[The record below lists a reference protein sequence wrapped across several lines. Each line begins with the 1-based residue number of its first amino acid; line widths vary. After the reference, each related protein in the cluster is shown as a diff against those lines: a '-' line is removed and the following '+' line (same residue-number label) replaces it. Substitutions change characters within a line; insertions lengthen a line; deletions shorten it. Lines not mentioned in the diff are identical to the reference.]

1 MESQTRAVGAEDGH
15 NRSCRRRIDMQRG
28 IPKFDFTFLHFI
40 CTEYS
45 DILLHMLGEY
55 LLVNLS
61 MKAAQCWEPA
71 KGPSRF
77 VNTQIQSFK
86 LACEQRYYTVYIYV

>member
-28 IPKFDFTFLHFI
+28 IPKFDFPFFFLHFI

-45 DILLHMLGEY
+45 DISLHMLGKY
-55 LLVNLS
+55 LLVNLFYES
-61 MKAAQCWEPA
+61 SAVLGASERP
-71 KGPSRF
+71 
-77 VNTQIQSFK
+77 
-86 LACEQRYYTVYIYV
+86 E